1 MRGLRGA
8 FFWTVSTILAFAVTA
23 AVFLTLAEIGTAPPE
38 QSLDPGDERR
48 ARPEAPLTLEL
59 GQNELKDLEEA
70 KDQTLHMTISNG
82 SRREL
87 TDINVYLILSS
98 DNTAEQDTRYY
109 EAKIQRLSRG
119 ESKRVNFPGLDLSPP
134 GPGNEGESSESSQEN
149 PDEDSFNILEM
160 RAASSEGASTV
171 KTAALTF

>member
-1 MRGLRGA
+1 LRGA

-38 QSLDPGDERR
+38 RSLGPGDERR

-59 GQNELKDLEEA
+59 GQNELNDLEEA
-70 KDQTLHMTISNG
+70 EGQRIAMTISNG

-98 DNTAEQDTRYY
+98 DNTAKQDTRYY
-109 EAKIQRLSRG
+109 EAEIQRLARG

-134 GPGNEGESSESSQEN
+134 GTGDEGEAGESSQED
-149 PDEDSFNILEM
+149 PDADSFNVLEM

>member
-1 MRGLRGA
+1 MREA
-8 FFWTVSTILAFAVTA
+8 FFWTISTILAFAVTA
-23 AVFLTLAEIGTAPPE
+23 TVFLTLAEIGTAPPE
-38 QSLDPGDERR
+38 QSLGPDDERR
-48 ARPEAPLTLEL
+48 ARPEVPLTLEL
-59 GQNELKDLEEA
+59 GENELSDLEEA
-70 KDQTLHMTISNG
+70 SGQRLGMTISNG

-109 EAKIQRLSRG
+109 EAEIQRLAQGASR
-119 ESKRVNFPGLDLSPP
+119 RVNFTGLDLSPP
-134 GPGNEGESSESSQEN
+134 GPGDGEETGESSREN
-149 PDEDSFNILEM
+149 LDEDSFNILEM

>member
-1 MRGLRGA
+1 MRGA
-8 FFWTVSTILAFAVTA
+8 FFWTISTILAFAVTA
-23 AVFLTLAEIGTAPPE
+23 TVFLTLAEIGTAPPE
-38 QSLDPGDERR
+38 RSLGPGDERR

-59 GQNELKDLEEA
+59 GQNELNGLEEA
-70 KDQTLHMTISNG
+70 KGQRLDMTISNG
-82 SRREL
+82 SGREL

-109 EAKIQRLSRG
+109 EAEIRRLAQG

-134 GPGNEGESSESSQEN
+134 DPGNEGASSESSREN
-149 PDEDSFNILEM
+149 LNEDSFSILEM